1 MHNKIAQVVNRV
13 DQLFKISKELFDVD
27 LSETVVRFDLRGRVA
42 GYATLTKQEGQ
53 RDQLSLRFNTDM
65 MQNGGL
71 DTIINDTV
79 PHEISHLICMLRP
92 ELGRN
97 HDRGWQTVC
106 RMLGGS
112 GSRTHNQPVVY
123 AKGRTYLYTTTTGHQ
138 VALSEQRHRKVQTG
152 SIYSVRDKGFLNA
165 QCDYELYAVKPA

>member
-53 RDQLSLRFNTDM
+53 KDQLSLRFNTDM

-97 HDRGWQTVC
+97 HDRGWRCKQT
-106 RMLGGS
+106 
-112 GSRTHNQPVVY
+112 
-123 AKGRTYLYTTTTGHQ
+123 
-138 VALSEQRHRKVQTG
+138 
-152 SIYSVRDKGFLNA
+152 
-165 QCDYELYAVKPA
+165 

>member
-1 MHNKIAQVVNRV
+1 MHNKIAQVSNQVHK
-13 DQLFKISKELFDVD
+13 LFN
-27 LSETVVRFDLRGRVA
+27 LSEKLFGIKLHDTLLRFDLRGRVA
-42 GYATLTKQEGQ
+42 GYAIVSPSNEGVIQ
-53 RDQLSLRFNTDM
+53 TQLRFNVDM

-71 DTIINDTV
+71 DFIINDTTI
-79 PHEISHLICMLRP
+79 HEVSHLICMLRP

-165 QCDYELYAVKPA
+165 QCEYELYAVKPA